1 MKSIYGVFGMFV
13 CIHRE
18 LQETLGKIFLN
29 LKMAIL
35 GNRKNLME
43 YLRYLSV
50 LHVVSLRK
58 TLWKIFFSRKNVEPG
73 NDGFGN

>member
-1 MKSIYGVFGMFV
+1 MFV

-58 TLWKIFFSRKNVEPG
+58 ILWKIFFLRKNVEPG